1 MKLLAIL
8 LLSFILAFFTPPVLA
23 RGSRCRS
30 SIQCDHESVCDNG
43 YCYTIDEMFEKYEFN
58 GNSGRTGRN
67 GGRNGNKEYDG
78 NRRIYYR
85 SG

>member
-8 LLSFILAFFTPPVLA
+8 VFVFLAFFTSPVLA

-30 SIQCDHESVCDNG
+30 STQCDYESVCDNG

-67 GGRNGNKEYDG
+67 GGRSGNNEYDG
-78 NRRIYYR
+78 NRRFYKRYE
-85 SG
+85 